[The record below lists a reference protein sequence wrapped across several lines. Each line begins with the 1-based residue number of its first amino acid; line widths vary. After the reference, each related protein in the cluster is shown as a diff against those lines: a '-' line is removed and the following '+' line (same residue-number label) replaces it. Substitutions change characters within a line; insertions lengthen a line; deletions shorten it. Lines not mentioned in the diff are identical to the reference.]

1 MIESHSPHYDPFKDP
16 KTIDTERVQEL
27 LAYMNTK
34 RSPSPFQKNALVTK
48 ISFDIIPR
56 ILSAMSVHI

>member
-1 MIESHSPHYDPFKDP
+1 MIESHSPHYDAFKDHNP
-16 KTIDTERVQEL
+16 SDTERVQEL

-34 RSPSPFQKNALVTK
+34 RSTSPFQKNALLTK

-56 ILSAMSVHI
+56 ILSAMSLHI